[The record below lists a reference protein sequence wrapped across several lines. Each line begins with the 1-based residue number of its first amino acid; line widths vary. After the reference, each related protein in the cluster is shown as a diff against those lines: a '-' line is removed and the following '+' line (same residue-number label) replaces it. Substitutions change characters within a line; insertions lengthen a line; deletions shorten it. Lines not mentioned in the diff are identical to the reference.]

1 MMVTRLYRRSP
12 NTCFG
17 SKQLKL
23 AGHLATRSTQYSL
36 ALIDS
41 MRGATVLRPLTG
53 CTRIRIAYHF
63 CPALSNG
70 RTKRYQTTS
79 SRQPYNI
86 DGRTFN
92 LDSHSN
98 TPPSILSKLD
108 RKLLH
113 VPSHP
118 LSILRNIVESH
129 FSHHIPST
137 PSSPIVTV
145 AKNFDELG
153 FAADHPGRA
162 LSDSYYLNKEYMLRT
177 HTSAHE
183 VEEYSSGKDA
193 WVLSADV
200 YRRDEIDKSHYP
212 VFHQMEGTHV
222 WPTSDLHTL
231 PELNAAL
238 AVKLAEC
245 PLVIEDPTQIS
256 ESNPY
261 QAHHDPVHAAQIT
274 QHLKHSLNSLIFRLF
289 GPIATKDGE
298 PLRIRWIEA
307 FFPFTTP
314 SYEVEVWWN
323 GQWLELLGCGVVM
336 QHTLNQA
343 GTSTQIIFRISNTD
357 HRCPA

>member
-1 MMVTRLYRRSP
+1 MRLTTTAA
-12 NTCFG
+12 NTAWRCARC
-17 SKQLKL
+17 
-23 AGHLATRSTQYSL
+23 AG
-36 ALIDS
+36 
-41 MRGATVLRPLTG
+41 RPLTG
-53 CTRIRIAYHF
+53 STARSTPR
-63 CPALSNG
+63 
-70 RTKRYQTTS
+70 RYQSGTAP
-79 SRQPYNI
+79 RQPYSIHGNKYA
-86 DGRTFN
+86 

-113 VPSHP
+113 VDNHP
-118 LSILRNIVESH
+118 LSILRNIIESH
-129 FSHHIPST
+129 FRQYTPST
-137 PSSPIVTV
+137 PSTPVVTV
-145 AKNFDELG
+145 TKNFDELG
-153 FAADHPGRA
+153 FAPDHPGRA
-162 LSDSYYLNKEYMLRT
+162 LSDSYYLNKDYMLRT

-183 VEEYSSGKDA
+183 IEEYASGKDA

-222 WPTSDLHTL
+222 WPTSELHTL
-231 PELNAAL
+231 PELNKAL
-238 AVKLAEC
+238 AAQLADI
-245 PLVIEDPTQIS
+245 PLLIEDPTVIS
-256 ESNPY
+256 PSNPI
-261 QAHHDPVHAAQIT
+261 QAEHDPVHAEQIA

-298 PLRIRWIEA
+298 PLRVRWIEA

-343 GTSTQIIFRISNTD
+343 GKCSK
-357 HRCPA
+357 A